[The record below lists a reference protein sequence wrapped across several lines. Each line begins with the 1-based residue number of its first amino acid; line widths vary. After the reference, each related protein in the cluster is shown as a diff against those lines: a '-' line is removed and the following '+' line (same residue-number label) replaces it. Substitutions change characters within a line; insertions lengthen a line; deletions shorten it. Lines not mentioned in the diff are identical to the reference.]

1 ASRSEGPNGSAS
13 GEADMQLETERVRY
27 EFTLSDDVLL
37 LTDSDGE
44 TEEQAV
50 PVPYTPARLLDPEHG
65 LRQLL
70 SGAEELETETREQLD
85 DVETYRVHGTLSRE
99 AVSAVVP
106 AVQDDVDIKFWVAD
120 DTEQLMRIWIQV
132 PPRKENEGA
141 VQLQLALTEHTRAA
155 APAPRSGRDA
165 VRVTAR
171 STAASALGRQF
182 PVHQIGHTG
191 LVDAPVA
198 RRQERRVLGTFEREQ
213 PAAQSLGEIDP
224 RLVRGGRV
232 VGRRDHQRRRDAV
245 DVGQVR
251 FGRVLH
257 RPERTRVPGRRRR

>member
-1 ASRSEGPNGSAS
+1 MQIRRLVQILLAVLVTSAPLAGCSGNPDNTGPLPKGQQLVDAAAENLRELTNVAFELEISGAVPGLPVREIEGVASRSEGPNGSAS

-70 SGAEELETETREQLD
+70 IGAEELETETREQLD

-141 VQLQLALTEHTRAA
+141 VQLQLALTEHNTAA
-155 APAPRSGRDA
+155 APAPRS
-165 VRVTAR
+165 
-171 STAASALGRQF
+171 
-182 PVHQIGHTG
+182 
-191 LVDAPVA
+191 
-198 RRQERRVLGTFEREQ
+198 
-213 PAAQSLGEIDP
+213 
-224 RLVRGGRV
+224 
-232 VGRRDHQRRRDAV
+232 
-245 DVGQVR
+245 
-251 FGRVLH
+251 
-257 RPERTRVPGRRRR
+257 